1 MPSSACCSGWYGVAV
16 DRPSIDIDVRD
27 AKGNHI
33 GHIQAWRNFI
43 DHGMPEFGRIEAE
56 LMEYNARR
64 RYTNVSFG
72 SAADLRTELVFDSE
86 EDMVV
91 FMLRWS

>member
-1 MPSSACCSGWYGVAV
+1 M

-33 GHIQAWRNFI
+33 GHIPAWRNFI

-64 RYTNVSFG
+64 RYSHISFG
-72 SAADLRTELVFDSE
+72 SSSDLRTELVFDSE
-86 EDMVV
+86 EDLVL